1 MESSDRLHSAD
12 CPDNVFGVV
21 HFLHSSRGP
30 ILRVKMAV
38 VGWAGKSRQERG
50 SACWSFCEPCCLGT
64 AGPVSAEIRMK
75 LLKNSILLLAT
86 AGRGSPMGSS

>member
-1 MESSDRLHSAD
+1 MESSDRLYPAD

-21 HFLHSSRGP
+21 HFLHPSRGP

-38 VGWAGKSRQERG
+38 VGWAGKSRQEGG
-50 SACWSFCEPCCLGT
+50 SACRSFREPCCLEASGV
-64 AGPVSAEIRMK
+64 VSAEIKMK

-86 AGRGSPMGSS
+86 AGRP